1 MDAEKDD
8 KRRLGALEMEC
19 HGRLL
24 GLLWFHFVTNEDITK
39 TIVKRRKVRRFVHV
53 CRMMEDRL
61 LKLTVIRV
69 IDETNIR
76 GRRRTLIDDINECT
90 GMSTRHLTEIAHDHK
105 QWFSMAFN
113 GVPTASVVDR
123 AL

>member
-8 KRRLGALEMEC
+8 KRRLGALEMKS

-24 GLLWFHFVTNEDITK
+24 GLLWFHFVMNEDITK

-61 LKLTVIRV
+61 LKLTVIRM

-105 QWFSMAFN
+105 QWFSTAFN
-113 GVPTASVVDR
+113 GVLLLLLLLVY
-123 AL
+123 